1 MLNRQLDTRQDF
13 WQPQS
18 GGEIAAIDAYTGKRW
33 TYSELHKDA
42 SGLRPLLRREGR
54 KGLGLLFVRNSY
66 ECLVA
71 YVAAL
76 KAGAAVI
83 LSDGALPTSFRT
95 SLLEIYRPDW
105 IFSSQHETALAGYR
119 QIPSG
124 PSGLFERETAEGG
137 DINPDLA
144 LLLSTSGST
153 GSPKLVRLTYKNIA
167 ANAESIL
174 QCLEITHRERAITT
188 LPMSYSYGLSVINSH
203 LLARGTIVFTGE
215 SVLRREFWEAVDN
228 YQCTSFAGVP
238 YTYRL
243 LLETGLLKSRGSSL
257 STITQAGG
265 KLDNSYIRQLYEI
278 SIRRGWKLFLMYG
291 QTEATA
297 RISCLPFE
305 QVIQKL
311 GSVGVAVPG
320 GSIAI
325 DQHSGELIYSGPNV
339 MLGYAISREDLAK
352 GDELGGVLRT
362 GDTGR
367 LDSNG
372 YLYIT
377 GRLKRFLKVFGK
389 RFNLDEVERILSNI
403 LQASVGCLGHDDHL
417 VVVTE
422 TGRDRSAVTEVVCA
436 TFDLPRA
443 VVRVHTIGALPR
455 NSNGKLDYP
464 SLAAVDTELSRASV
478 S

>member
-1 MLNRQLDTRQDF
+1 VLNRQLNTRQDF

-18 GGEIAAIDAYTGKRW
+18 GEEIAAIDAYTGKQW
-33 TYSELHKDA
+33 TYSELNKDA
-42 SGLRPLLRREGR
+42 SGLQPLIRRDGR
-54 KGLGLLFVRNSY
+54 KGLGLLFARNSY

-71 YVAAL
+71 YIAAL
-76 KAGAAVI
+76 KAGTALI
-83 LSDGALPTSFRT
+83 LSDAALPTSFRT
-95 SLLEIYRPDW
+95 SLLEIYRPNW
-105 IFSSQHETALAGYR
+105 IFSCQHESTLAGYR
-119 QIPSG
+119 QIVSG
-124 PSGLFERETAEGG
+124 PPGLFEREAAEGG
-137 DINPDLA
+137 EIYPELA
-144 LLLSTSGST
+144 ILLTTSGST
-153 GSPKLVRLTYKNIA
+153 GSPKLVRLTYNNIA
-167 ANAESIL
+167 ANADSIL
-174 QCLEITHRERAITT
+174 RCLDITHRERAITT

-203 LLARGTIVFTGE
+203 LLARGTIVFTSE

-228 YQCTSFAGVP
+228 YQCTCFAGVP

-257 STITQAGG
+257 STVTQAGG

-278 SIRRGWKLFLMYG
+278 SIRRGWRLFVMYG

-297 RISCLPFE
+297 RICCLPFE
-305 QVIQKL
+305 QVSQKL

-325 DQHSGELIYSGPNV
+325 DQHTGELIYSGPNV
-339 MLGYAISREDLAK
+339 MLGYATSREDLAR
-352 GDELGGVLRT
+352 GDELGGILRT
-362 GDTGR
+362 GDTAR
-367 LDSNG
+367 LDSDG

-403 LQASVGCLGHDDHL
+403 LEAPVACLGHDDHL
-417 VVVTE
+417 VVVAE
-422 TGRDRSAVTEVVCA
+422 TGRDRSEVTEVACT

-443 VVRVHTIGALPR
+443 VVRVYTIGTLPR

-464 SLAAVDTELSRASV
+464 SLAAVDTELSRAAIS
-478 S
+478 